1 MRVAL
6 GGSRAWNHT
15 EFVGESE
22 AFAPFCETFGLI
34 KTPAVEL
41 FVFIPRPSSSVHLLV
56 SAVGFVCLSDR
67 SRSQGQLTHR
77 SRAQPCYQ

>member
-1 MRVAL
+1 MGGAAAPRSRHGRACVRRVRVRVAL
-6 GGSRAWNHT
+6 GGSRAWNHN

-22 AFAPFCETFGLI
+22 AFAPFRGTFGLI

-56 SAVGFVCLSDR
+56 LQSGLFV
-67 SRSQGQLTHR
+67 
-77 SRAQPCYQ
+77 